1 MAWDLDD
8 SGLRIAE
15 YVKQSY
21 GAELIA
27 MDTATVSAA
36 GPAPSAVP
44 LNPLP
49 PDQPT
54 TTLAL
59 ALQISGHV
67 IFQENDAILDQLLG
81 HIGHEIT

>member
-1 MAWDLDD
+1 
-8 SGLRIAE
+8 
-15 YVKQSY
+15 VKQSY

-44 LNPLP
+44 LNPFPQP
-49 PDQPT
+49 PDT
-54 TTLAL
+54 KLAM

-81 HIGHEIT
+81 QKTDSEHDLRPTT